1 MLNLKGRYLST
12 SQQIIRWM
20 HVISFAIHITVLP
33 DYIYSLGK
41 LTKSTGSRIGKVKKH
56 KSESNST
63 QVSKKLQDRKED
75 SEVEDCSKRE
85 TTASTQRTRALR
97 ISRILRNCATSATR
111 CTQWFPVIV
120 SIDIFLKINGVQ

>member
-1 MLNLKGRYLST
+1 MDAR
-12 SQQIIRWM
+12 
-20 HVISFAIHITVLP
+20 ISFAIHNKVLP
-33 DYIYSLGK
+33 DYIYSLEK

-85 TTASTQRTRALR
+85 TTFFPQTGRGNHRLKLR
-97 ISRILRNCATSATR
+97 
-111 CTQWFPVIV
+111 Q
-120 SIDIFLKINGVQ
+120 VQPTMCLSHV